1 MIIPKII
8 IRLFMAAVSIAA
20 LSFIICLV
28 SCPAISIY
36 AKNTNTA
43 KNEPVNM
50 RKAGRKVYIGNG
62 CFACHG
68 DHRLGKSA
76 PPLTPQFIGRL
87 SYDKLKTIIT
97 KGLFPVPMPAFKKL
111 SGKDLSDLIS
121 YLKSPSEKVLWNKND
136 IKTSLIK
143 YENTKK
149 PNIKPVNIKNLMA
162 VVEGGTGKVWIMKG
176 TKILNKFNFGN
187 IHGGLKYSPSGR
199 YLYLPSTTGYVG
211 KYDFYAKKLSYKIR
225 ACRYLRNISLSEG
238 GKYVLAAC
246 WLPESIVV
254 LNSKN
259 LKPVKII
266 PLKHRISVIY
276 GLFRNNEAVF
286 SFMHMPVIG
295 ILNTVTLNVSYYKIP
310 VPFQDFFIDPLDE
323 YVVGTSFKNGDL
335 NVFNLKTHKIV
346 YSHKS
351 EGIPHLAGA
360 AFWFD
365 KGRFYFALTNLTQPY
380 VSVWRMYDW
389 KFIRRVY
396 TGGVGFFVKTN
407 PYSKYLWVDNSSD
420 ADILINKYN
429 FQIKKIVVK
438 KGALV
443 IHTQFAGNERLA
455 YISDYGKN
463 GELAI
468 AGVNSLKIIKNI
480 PADNV
485 IGIYNYVNFQRR
497 NEAALLGE
505 EVYFSYCWGCHN
517 PTLQSIGPSF
527 SYIDRH
533 LTGREI
539 KAQIADPK
547 EVSKLLGYKS
557 NAMPAFKLDKQELR
571 AIIVFIRNSGNR
583 NFWRHGN

>member
-1 MIIPKII
+1 MMKLLIIT
-8 IRLFMAAVSIAA
+8 AAVFLPFFTLFS
-20 LSFIICLV
+20 S
-28 SCPAISIY
+28 
-36 AKNTNTA
+36 
-43 KNEPVNM
+43 PVN
-50 RKAGRKVYIGNG
+50 AGG
-62 CFACHG
+62 
-68 DHRLGKSA
+68 
-76 PPLTPQFIGRL
+76 GR
-87 SYDKLKTIIT
+87 I
-97 KGLFPVPMPAFKKL
+97 FKH
-111 SGKDLSDLIS
+111 
-121 YLKSPSEKVLWNKND
+121 
-136 IKTSLIK
+136 
-143 YENTKK
+143 K
-149 PNIKPVNIKNLMA
+149 PNIKPVNIKNLIA

-176 TKILNKFNFGN
+176 TNILNKFNFGN
-187 IHGGLKYSPSGR
+187 IHGSLKYSPSGR

-211 KYDFYAKKLSYKIR
+211 KYDFYAKKLSYMAR
-225 ACRYLRNISLSEG
+225 VCRYLINISLSAG

-246 WLPESIVV
+246 GLPKSIVV
-254 LNSKN
+254 LNAKN

-266 PLKHRISVIY
+266 PLKHGISVIR
-276 GLFRNNEAVF
+276 GLFRNNKAVF
-286 SFMHMPVIG
+286 SFMHKPIIG
-295 ILNTVTLNVSYYKIP
+295 ILNTGKLNVSYYKIP
-310 VPFQDFFIDPLDE
+310 VNFQDFFVDPLDE

-351 EGIPHLAGA
+351 EGIPHPAGA

-389 KFIRRVY
+389 KFIRSVY

-407 PYSKYLWVDNSSD
+407 PYTKYLWVDNSSD

-429 FQIKKIVVK
+429 FQTKKIVVK

-468 AGVNSLKIIKNI
+468 AGVNSLKIIKNV

-485 IGIYNYVNFQRR
+485 IGKYNYVNFQRR

-505 EVYFSYCWGCHN
+505 EVYFTYCWGCHN

-527 SYIDRH
+527 SYIAKH
-533 LTGREI
+533 LTGGEI

-571 AIIVFIRNSGNR
+571 AMIVFIRNSGNR